1 MNLPHTSIIISQP
14 PLQPVDTQYHQ
25 FPQFQPPHQHHQI
38 FLYQNTQPIQPSH
51 PDDQD
56 AFAQKLVDKIVSLL
70 YHLFHS
76 LAPIPLL

>member
-56 AFAQKLVDKIVSLL
+56 VCAQKLVDKIASLL